1 MYHEDLK
8 EVLRT
13 NLATTE
19 KKFGLGRLRIQLQ
32 LFMQLAGFTAN
43 RPNAI
48 LGLCYRHITV
58 TLLRD
63 PDGGPHRV
71 LLEFTYEFTK
81 QYLGIKDMYVSPF
94 PIIYLYQMP
103 LLIIAYPRAGIRS
116 QSPKQSTTRPLS
128 SALTY
133 YSKV

>member
-1 MYHEDLK
+1 VLQQLAKKHTLKERGREKPCMYHEDLK

-13 NLATTE
+13 NLTTTE

-48 LGLCYRHITV
+48 LSLCYRHIMV

-63 PDGGPHRV
+63 PEGGPHRV
-71 LLEFTYEFTK
+71 LLEFTFEFTK
-81 QYLGIKDMYVSPF
+81 QYLGIKDMYVSLP
-94 PIIYLYQMP
+94 
-103 LLIIAYPRAGIRS
+103 S
-116 QSPKQSTTRPLS
+116 
-128 SALTY
+128 
-133 YSKV
+133 